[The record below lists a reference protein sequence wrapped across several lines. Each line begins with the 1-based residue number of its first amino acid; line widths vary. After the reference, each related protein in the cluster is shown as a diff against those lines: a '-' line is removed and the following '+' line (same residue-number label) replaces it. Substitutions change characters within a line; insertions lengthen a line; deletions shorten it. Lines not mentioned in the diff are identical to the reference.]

1 MTHLLKMIFL
11 HRAKDQKNN
20 FSPVLHK
27 RPFDH
32 RKESLKTANSTS
44 KVSTSNLLQV
54 ALLTRYVEKQFHTE
68 IRNL

>member
-1 MTHLLKMIFL
+1 MTHLMKMIFL
-11 HRAKDQKNN
+11 HRVKDQKNN

-44 KVSTSNLLQV
+44 KVSTSNLL
-54 ALLTRYVEKQFHTE
+54 
-68 IRNL
+68 

>member
-32 RKESLKTANSTS
+32 RKESLKTNPQRFPLPIYF
-44 KVSTSNLLQV
+44 KWH
-54 ALLTRYVEKQFHTE
+54 F
-68 IRNL
+68 